1 MSRSEAFK
9 RFQELLRVRKTE
21 TDVVKLDMIDAELD
35 LLLDDMKPEEVK
47 QATVVRTSRSICF
60 EDVT

>member
-9 RFQELLRVRKTE
+9 RFQELLRVRRTE
-21 TDVVKLDMIDAELD
+21 TDAVKLDMIDAELD

-47 QATVVRTSRSICF
+47 QAAISRVSKAMCF